1 MEELDNRI
9 LLTKEYLQLLDA
21 AFIGKILFQHQ
32 PHLTKSVLQKRVYR
46 LRDNNNLPMKLISR
60 KWLITLKSLEQ
71 WIEDK
76 GL

>member
-1 MEELDNRI
+1 MNI
-9 LLTKEYLQLLDA
+9 PSIQLLDA
-21 AFIGKILFQHQ
+21 AAAGKILFQHQ
-32 PHLTKSVLQKRVYR
+32 PHLTKSIIQKRVYR
-46 LRDNNNLPMKLISR
+46 LRDNEGLPMKLIAR